1 MLFLFISSWSLLI
14 KCAKGGRN
22 KYDLSTSSL
31 QYCATKISKV
41 GQLKK
46 TEVKPTTRK
55 LKRNYRNTKQCLLP
69 PRDWAPV
76 IKSSTPDFTPKTS
89 YKIFVRSS
97 FTDRI
102 PKFFSL
108 VISGGYLTASRQNLK
123 KSITKTFWTKK

>member
-22 KYDLSTSSL
+22 KYDFSTSSL
-31 QYCATKISKV
+31 QCCATKISKD

-46 TEVKPTTRK
+46 TEVKPITRK

-76 IKSSTPDFTPKTS
+76 IKSSTPDFTPKIS
-89 YKIFVRSS
+89 YKFVHWSN
-97 FTDRI
+97 TQN
-102 PKFFSL
+102 
-108 VISGGYLTASRQNLK
+108 ISYCCNFLWIKLPEEN
-123 KSITKTFWTKK
+123 TKTGLGTVLLYRIFAYE